1 MNVEET
7 IDESAVVSLIENRG
21 LSSDELAA
29 LASLIVD
36 EPDHYSVLGVNRDA
50 SAEEI
55 RAAYCLAVSH
65 FHPLRSRELTDS
77 DSVMHWK
84 LSSAFLRIEEAFTV
98 LSRQSRRKVYDANL
112 GVRSIRNSRGYRK
125 FPNNKQVRQQAQP
138 SRKLKN
144 EQRRVP
150 RVQITI
156 PVRVSFER
164 QWQEITETLDVSPLG
179 IRFRLSRSV
188 EPGSEIRMELKM
200 PRDLRAHSF
209 DQDVYVVNGFVL
221 YEANNEAG
229 RQVVAEFIF

>member
-1 MNVEET
+1 MNLEET
-7 IDESAVVSLIENRG
+7 IDESVVSVIENRG
-21 LSSDELAA
+21 LTTDELAS

-36 EPDHYSVLGVNRDA
+36 EPDHYTVLGVNRDA

-55 RAAYCLAVSH
+55 RAAYCLAVSY
-65 FHPLRSRELTDS
+65 FHPLRSREITES

-112 GVRSIRNSRGYRK
+112 GIRSLRNARGYRK
-125 FPNNKQVRQQAQP
+125 FPQKPVRQQTQT
-138 SRKLKN
+138 RRLKD

-150 RVQITI
+150 RVPLNI

-179 IRFRLSRSV
+179 IRFRLSRPV

-221 YEANNEAG
+221 YEANNESG

>member
-1 MNVEET
+1 MNIEEK
-7 IDESAVVSLIENRG
+7 IDESAVVSVVENRG
-21 LSSDELAA
+21 LTIDEVAS

-36 EPDHYSVLGVNRDA
+36 EQDHYTVLGVNRDA

-55 RAAYCLAVSH
+55 RAAYCLAVSY
-65 FHPLRSRELTDS
+65 FHPLRSREITES

-112 GVRSIRNSRGYRK
+112 CVRSLRNSRGYRK
-125 FPNNKQVRQQAQP
+125 FPEKQIRQQAQTK
-138 SRKLKN
+138 RIKN

-150 RVQITI
+150 RVSLNI

-179 IRFRLSRSV
+179 IRFRLSRPV

-209 DQDVYVVNGFVL
+209 DQDVYVVSGFVL
-221 YEANNEAG
+221 YETNNESG

>member
-1 MNVEET
+1 MNIEEK
-7 IDESAVVSLIENRG
+7 IDESAVVSVVENRG
-21 LSSDELAA
+21 LTIDELAS

-36 EPDHYSVLGVNRDA
+36 EQDHYTVLGVNRDA

-55 RAAYCLAVSH
+55 RAAYCLAVSY
-65 FHPLRSRELTDS
+65 FHPLRSREITES

-112 GVRSIRNSRGYRK
+112 CVRSLRNSRGYRK
-125 FPNNKQVRQQAQP
+125 FPEKQIRQQAQTK
-138 SRKLKN
+138 RIKN

-150 RVQITI
+150 RVSLNI

-179 IRFRLSRSV
+179 IRFRLSRPV

-209 DQDVYVVNGFVL
+209 DQDVYVVSGFVL
-221 YEANNEAG
+221 YETNNESG

>member
-1 MNVEET
+1 MNLEET
-7 IDESAVVSLIENRG
+7 TEESVVSVIENRG
-21 LSSDELAA
+21 LTTDELAS

-36 EPDHYSVLGVNRDA
+36 EPDHYTVLGVNRDA

-55 RAAYCLAVSH
+55 RAAYCLAVSY
-65 FHPLRSRELTDS
+65 FHPLRSREITES
-77 DSVMHWK
+77 DSVLHWK
-84 LSSAFLRIEEAFTV
+84 LSSAFLRVEEAFTV

-112 GVRSIRNSRGYRK
+112 SVRSLRNSRGYRK
-125 FPNNKQVRQQAQP
+125 FPQKQIRQTQT
-138 SRKLKN
+138 RIKN

-150 RVQITI
+150 RVPLII

-179 IRFRLSRSV
+179 IRFRLSRPV

-209 DQDVYVVNGFVL
+209 DQDVYMVSGFVL
-221 YEANNEAG
+221 YEANNESG

>member
-1 MNVEET
+1 MNIEEK
-7 IDESAVVSLIENRG
+7 IDESAVVSVVENRG
-21 LSSDELAA
+21 LTIDEVAS

-36 EPDHYSVLGVNRDA
+36 EQDHYTVLGVNRDA

-55 RAAYCLAVSH
+55 RAAYCLAVSY
-65 FHPLRSRELTDS
+65 FHPLRSREITES

-112 GVRSIRNSRGYRK
+112 CVRSLRNSRGYRK
-125 FPNNKQVRQQAQP
+125 FPEKQIRQQAQTK
-138 SRKLKN
+138 RIKN

-150 RVQITI
+150 RVSLNI

-164 QWQEITETLDVSPLG
+164 QWQEISETLDVSPLG
-179 IRFRLSRSV
+179 IRFRLSRPV

-209 DQDVYVVNGFVL
+209 DQDVDVVSGFVL
-221 YEANNEAG
+221 YETNNESG

>member
-1 MNVEET
+1 MNIEEK
-7 IDESAVVSLIENRG
+7 IDESAVVSVVENRG
-21 LSSDELAA
+21 LTIDEVAS

-36 EPDHYSVLGVNRDA
+36 EQDHYTVLGVNRDA

-55 RAAYCLAVSH
+55 RAAYCLAVSY
-65 FHPLRSRELTDS
+65 FHPLRSREITES

-112 GVRSIRNSRGYRK
+112 CVRSLRNSRGYRK
-125 FPNNKQVRQQAQP
+125 FPEKQIRQQAQTK
-138 SRKLKN
+138 RIKN

-150 RVQITI
+150 RVSLNI

-164 QWQEITETLDVSPLG
+164 QWQEISETLDVSPLG
-179 IRFRLSRSV
+179 IRFRLSRPV

-209 DQDVYVVNGFVL
+209 DQDVYVVSGFVL
-221 YEANNEAG
+221 YETNNESG

>member
-7 IDESAVVSLIENRG
+7 IDESEVVSVVENRG
-21 LSSDELAA
+21 LTTDELAS

-36 EPDHYSVLGVNRDA
+36 ESDHYTVLGVNRDA

-55 RAAYCLAVSH
+55 RAAYCLAVSY
-65 FHPLRSRELTDS
+65 FHPLRSREITES
-77 DSVMHWK
+77 DSVLHWK
-84 LSSAFLRIEEAFTV
+84 LSSAFLRVEEAFTV

-112 GVRSIRNSRGYRK
+112 SVRSLRNSRGYRK
-125 FPNNKQVRQQAQP
+125 FPQKQIRQTQT
-138 SRKLKN
+138 RIKN

-150 RVQITI
+150 RVPLII

-179 IRFRLSRSV
+179 IRFRLSRPV

-209 DQDVYVVNGFVL
+209 DQDVYMVSGFVL
-221 YEANNEAG
+221 YEANNESG

>member
-1 MNVEET
+1 MNIEET
-7 IDESAVVSLIENRG
+7 IEESGVVSLTENRG
-21 LSSDELAA
+21 LTSNELAD

-36 EPDHYSVLGVNRDA
+36 ESDHYTVLGVNRDA
-50 SAEEI
+50 SADEI
-55 RAAYCLAVSH
+55 RDAYCLAVGH
-65 FHPLRSRELTDS
+65 FHPLRSRELTES

-112 GVRSIRNSRGYRK
+112 GVRSLRNSRGYRK
-125 FPNNKQVRQQAQP
+125 FPNKQIRQQAQP
-138 SRKLKN
+138 PRKLRN

-150 RVQITI
+150 RVVLNI

-188 EPGSEIRMELKM
+188 EPGSEIRLELKM
-200 PRDLRAHSF
+200 PRDLRTHSF

-221 YEANNEAG
+221 YEANNESG